1 MRTNGSVFERECN
14 GWNVVGC
21 KVTNTLA
28 RDAALLSKA
37 IKVSVRKK
45 WEERDTVDL
54 TQHND

>member
-37 IKVSVRKK
+37 IKVSVRKNGK
-45 WEERDTVDL
+45 NEITL
-54 TQHND
+54 I